1 MQSCNR
7 EPALSRKQEN
17 LLYRSLLKKKIK
29 IYPNDT
35 STSILINMDGVID
48 RMRRSVH

>member
-7 EPALSRKQEN
+7 VPALSRKQEIEKI
-17 LLYRSLLKKKIK
+17 LKKNIK

-48 RMRRSVH
+48 RMRRSVHC

>member
-7 EPALSRKQEN
+7 VSALSRKQEIEKI
-17 LLYRSLLKKKIK
+17 LKKIK

-48 RMRRSVH
+48 RMRRSVHC